1 MTARALHAAER
12 RAEQAERAVIAARVA
27 VNKASVRDGRLMGM
41 LASNDPRRVAYEQ
54 ATAAARQA
62 EAKADEARKRVEEV
76 RRQNG
81 LKPSVAR
88 AELKAAVAAMRKAER
103 TVANNLKAIERADT
117 TAADAAARF
126 EKAQAAIEKAKNTD
140 TQAAVRAAQQG
151 ETPATSSVM
160 YRARNIERF
169 AEDGLAAAKAAHA
182 DLTARQPELESE
194 VRYARDDLERA
205 IRAVIAS
212 EAPVRRLIEQ
222 TARLQEQLVH
232 KRVLLRHLTEG
243 NLIEG
248 YLIADEATREAAETL
263 LRRELPAPQGERVQH
278 EDWDEHPASLA
289 WDKMLAKL
297 ATDADA
303 ELDVFS

>member
-27 VNKASVRDGRLMGM
+27 VNKASVRDGRLMGL

-103 TVANNLKAIERADT
+103 
-117 TAADAAARF
+117 
-126 EKAQAAIEKAKNTD
+126 
-140 TQAAVRAAQQG
+140 
-151 ETPATSSVM
+151 
-160 YRARNIERF
+160 
-169 AEDGLAAAKAAHA
+169 
-182 DLTARQPELESE
+182 
-194 VRYARDDLERA
+194 
-205 IRAVIAS
+205 
-212 EAPVRRLIEQ
+212 
-222 TARLQEQLVH
+222 
-232 KRVLLRHLTEG
+232 
-243 NLIEG
+243 
-248 YLIADEATREAAETL
+248 
-263 LRRELPAPQGERVQH
+263 
-278 EDWDEHPASLA
+278 LA